1 MADAAM
7 SSPASDPRGALHAL
21 IAQRSFRTDRV
32 FTLASG
38 KQSNIYFNLKPAM
51 MPATGADH
59 MAELMHALIAPYRP
73 DLVGG
78 LEMGAV
84 PIVSAVSIKSVEAG
98 RPIDGFFV
106 RKKAKEHGAALLLE
120 GLAEGESLAGKRAA
134 IIDDVA
140 TTGGS
145 ALKAAEAVRA
155 AGGEVAVAAV
165 VVDRQEGATQLF
177 AEHGIPLASLFTADD
192 FLPEGFER
200 MPPKVG

>member
-1 MADAAM
+1 M
-7 SSPASDPRGALHAL
+7 
-21 IAQRSFRTDRV
+21 
-32 FTLASG
+32 
-38 KQSNIYFNLKPAM
+38 
-51 MPATGADH
+51 
-59 MAELMHALIAPYRP
+59 
-73 DLVGG
+73 
-78 LEMGAV
+78 
-84 PIVSAVSIKSVEAG
+84 
-98 RPIDGFFV
+98 
-106 RKKAKEHGAALLLE
+106 
-120 GLAEGESLAGKRAA
+120 
-134 IIDDVA
+134 A